1 MDKWLPVLLASFGD
15 VTNLSS
21 LATQEVAGGAN

>member
-1 MDKWLPVLLASFGD
+1 MGKWPPVLLASFGD

-21 LATQEVAGGAN
+21 LATQEVAGGTI

>member
-1 MDKWLPVLLASFGD
+1 MDKWPVLLASFGD